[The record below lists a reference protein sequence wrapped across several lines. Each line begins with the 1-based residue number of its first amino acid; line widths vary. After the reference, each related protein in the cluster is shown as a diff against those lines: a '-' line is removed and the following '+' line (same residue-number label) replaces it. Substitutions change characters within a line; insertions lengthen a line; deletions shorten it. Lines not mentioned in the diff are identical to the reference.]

1 MDILSQILSRLPIN
15 DAVRTSVLSRE
26 WKYVWRGHTNLT
38 FNSATLRKYYS
49 KTSFGYGFINDEE
62 FITRVDTVLRH
73 HSGAEIEHMEVKHRL
88 DNKHANHID
97 RWINFAITSKAK
109 ELIIDLNGGFE
120 LSLSRDMSRGIHKIR
135 EESYSLPSQLLSA
148 DNVSYLQRLELTSL
162 SLQLPTDFKGFLN
175 LRNLS

>member
-1 MDILSQILSRLPIN
+1 
-15 DAVRTSVLSRE
+15 
-26 WKYVWRGHTNLT
+26 
-38 FNSATLRKYYS
+38 
-49 KTSFGYGFINDEE
+49 
-62 FITRVDTVLRH
+62 
-73 HSGAEIEHMEVKHRL
+73 MEVKHRL

-97 RWINFAITSKAK
+97 RCINFAITSKAK